1 MKLLINAKL
10 IRPKKCNVWN
20 LLFYNGKSNGPLQN
34 ENHLH
39 LCGQELSASLLVL
52 CNLQSHKVALS
63 KAGKGTDPNKIRQAL
78 KVF

>member
-20 LLFYNGKSNGPLQN
+20 LLFCNGKAKVPLKN

-39 LCGQELSASLLVL
+39 LWTRIICITVSV
-52 CNLQSHKVALS
+52 V
-63 KAGKGTDPNKIRQAL
+63 
-78 KVF
+78 